1 MGGILSKPKMPDTSK
16 AMKAQADAMA
26 KQTELLDQQEARL
39 KEKEKSAQQ
48 TAAASSKARRRG
60 SYRLLLSPARGG
72 TAAQGLEK
80 GSGTTLGA

>member
-48 TAAASSKARRRG
+48 TARRRRKQG
-60 SYRLLLSPARGG
+60 VGALIACFFRQREAELRRKALKKAL
-72 TAAQGLEK
+72 AQL
-80 GSGTTLGA
+80 